1 MIHIQVKAKSGLHAG
16 AVWRL
21 NNSLVSLG
29 ANSQSDVFLCDPE
42 IPDTLITLRKSGRR
56 FNIETLHSEA
66 RLTAP
71 DQKKVDNTLFPSQLL
86 TLDFK
91 HIQIEL
97 QIVNGTSG
105 LMSSLNDGVAKT
117 LHQLVQLLRG
127 IGARAI
133 VALLFIIGLLLTTV
147 VLFFGT
153 AGVVKSEASVIK
165 KPDLNNT
172 YKLKPLSTLESRM
185 AENVANEINDF
196 AIRASTNQLSVTVD
210 DDRVDID
217 AELSRAQ
224 SIGFEKLLDR
234 LVIDYGEKV
243 DTSKTM
249 TTTGG
254 TSCNTL
260 KFEFSNSYAPAAE
273 GVAGWYASKQ
283 KKDTCPSRFPPKEQ
297 SSICCGASSYCGCC
311 QGMSVRSCR
320 SSGKA
325 ERMYCCLT
333 H

>member
-105 LMSSLNDGVAKT
+105 LMSTLNDGVART

-243 DTSKTM
+243 DIRARLALTEEQRRIDEIAIEQVVLGSRPVVILRDGARLYV
-249 TTTGG
+249 GG
-254 TSCNTL
+254 Q
-260 KFEFSNSYAPAAE
+260 YQ
-273 GVAGWYASKQ
+273 GVNLLSV
-283 KKDTCPSRFPPKEQ
+283 DSRKVVF
-297 SSICCGASSYCGCC
+297 
-311 QGMSVRSCR
+311 QGETVY
-320 SSGKA
+320 
-325 ERMYCCLT
+325 EVVL
-333 H
+333 

>member
-21 NNSLVSLG
+21 DNSLVSLG

-105 LMSSLNDGVAKT
+105 LMSSLNDGFART

-165 KPDLNNT
+165 KPNLNNT

-243 DTSKTM
+243 DIRARLALTEEQRRIDEIAIEQVVLGSRPVVILRDGARLYV
-249 TTTGG
+249 GG
-254 TSCNTL
+254 Q
-260 KFEFSNSYAPAAE
+260 YQ
-273 GVAGWYASKQ
+273 GVNLLSV
-283 KKDTCPSRFPPKEQ
+283 DSRKVVF
-297 SSICCGASSYCGCC
+297 
-311 QGMSVRSCR
+311 QGETVY
-320 SSGKA
+320 
-325 ERMYCCLT
+325 EVVL
-333 H
+333 

>member
-21 NNSLVSLG
+21 DNSLVSLG

-243 DTSKTM
+243 DIRARLALTEEQRRIDEIAIEQVVLGSRPVVILRDGARLYV
-249 TTTGG
+249 GG
-254 TSCNTL
+254 Q
-260 KFEFSNSYAPAAE
+260 YQ
-273 GVAGWYASKQ
+273 GVNLLSV
-283 KKDTCPSRFPPKEQ
+283 DSRKVVF
-297 SSICCGASSYCGCC
+297 
-311 QGMSVRSCR
+311 QGETVY
-320 SSGKA
+320 
-325 ERMYCCLT
+325 EVVL
-333 H
+333 

>member
-21 NNSLVSLG
+21 DNSLVSLG

-105 LMSSLNDGVAKT
+105 LMSSLNDGVART

-224 SIGFEKLLDR
+224 SIGFERLLDR

-243 DTSKTM
+243 DIRARLALTEEQRRIDEIAIEQVVLGSRPVVILRDGARLYV
-249 TTTGG
+249 GG
-254 TSCNTL
+254 Q
-260 KFEFSNSYAPAAE
+260 YQ
-273 GVAGWYASKQ
+273 GVNLLSV
-283 KKDTCPSRFPPKEQ
+283 DSRKVVF
-297 SSICCGASSYCGCC
+297 
-311 QGMSVRSCR
+311 QGETVY
-320 SSGKA
+320 
-325 ERMYCCLT
+325 EVVL
-333 H
+333 

>member
-21 NNSLVSLG
+21 DNSLVSLG

-105 LMSSLNDGVAKT
+105 LMSSLNDGFART

-196 AIRASTNQLSVTVD
+196 AIRASTNQLSVKVD

-243 DTSKTM
+243 DIRARLALTEEQRRIDEIAIEQVVLGSRPVVILRDGARLYV
-249 TTTGG
+249 GG
-254 TSCNTL
+254 Q
-260 KFEFSNSYAPAAE
+260 YQ
-273 GVAGWYASKQ
+273 GVNLLSV
-283 KKDTCPSRFPPKEQ
+283 DSRKVVF
-297 SSICCGASSYCGCC
+297 
-311 QGMSVRSCR
+311 QGETVY
-320 SSGKA
+320 
-325 ERMYCCLT
+325 EVVL
-333 H
+333 

>member
-21 NNSLVSLG
+21 DNSLVSLG

-105 LMSSLNDGVAKT
+105 LMSSLNDGFART

-196 AIRASTNQLSVTVD
+196 AIKASTNQLSVTVD

-243 DTSKTM
+243 DIRARLALTEEQRRIDEIAIEQVVLGSRPVVILRDGARLYV
-249 TTTGG
+249 GG
-254 TSCNTL
+254 Q
-260 KFEFSNSYAPAAE
+260 YQ
-273 GVAGWYASKQ
+273 GVNLLSV
-283 KKDTCPSRFPPKEQ
+283 DSRKVVF
-297 SSICCGASSYCGCC
+297 
-311 QGMSVRSCR
+311 QGETVY
-320 SSGKA
+320 
-325 ERMYCCLT
+325 EVVL
-333 H
+333 

>member
-21 NNSLVSLG
+21 DNSLVSLG
-29 ANSQSDVFLCDPE
+29 ANSQSDVFLCDSE

-105 LMSSLNDGVAKT
+105 LMSSLNDGVART

-243 DTSKTM
+243 DT
-249 TTTGG
+249 
-254 TSCNTL
+254 
-260 KFEFSNSYAPAAE
+260 
-273 GVAGWYASKQ
+273 
-283 KKDTCPSRFPPKEQ
+283 
-297 SSICCGASSYCGCC
+297 
-311 QGMSVRSCR
+311 
-320 SSGKA
+320 
-325 ERMYCCLT
+325 

>member
-21 NNSLVSLG
+21 DNSLVSLG

-105 LMSSLNDGVAKT
+105 LMSSLNDGVART

-196 AIRASTNQLSVTVD
+196 AIKASTNQLSVTVD
-210 DDRVDID
+210 DGRVDID

-243 DTSKTM
+243 DIRARLALTEEQRRIDEIAIEQVVLGSRPVVILRDGARLYV
-249 TTTGG
+249 GG
-254 TSCNTL
+254 Q
-260 KFEFSNSYAPAAE
+260 YQ
-273 GVAGWYASKQ
+273 GVNLLSVDSQ
-283 KKDTCPSRFPPKEQ
+283 KVVF
-297 SSICCGASSYCGCC
+297 
-311 QGMSVRSCR
+311 QGETVY
-320 SSGKA
+320 
-325 ERMYCCLT
+325 EVVL
-333 H
+333 

>member
-21 NNSLVSLG
+21 DNSLVSLG

-105 LMSSLNDGVAKT
+105 LMSSLNDGFART

-165 KPDLNNT
+165 KPNLNNT

-196 AIRASTNQLSVTVD
+196 AIRASTNQLSVKVD
-210 DDRVDID
+210 YDRVDID

-224 SIGFEKLLDR
+224 SIKFEKLLNR

-243 DTSKTM
+243 DIRARLALTEEQRRIDEIAIEQVVLGSRPVVILRDGARLYV
-249 TTTGG
+249 GG
-254 TSCNTL
+254 Q
-260 KFEFSNSYAPAAE
+260 YQ
-273 GVAGWYASKQ
+273 GVNLLSV
-283 KKDTCPSRFPPKEQ
+283 DSRKVVF
-297 SSICCGASSYCGCC
+297 
-311 QGMSVRSCR
+311 QGEAVY
-320 SSGKA
+320 
-325 ERMYCCLT
+325 EVVL
-333 H
+333 

>member
-21 NNSLVSLG
+21 DNSLVSLG

-105 LMSSLNDGVAKT
+105 LMSTLNDGVART

-243 DTSKTM
+243 DIRARLALTEEQRRIDEIAIEQVVLGSRPVVILRDGARLYV
-249 TTTGG
+249 GG
-254 TSCNTL
+254 Q
-260 KFEFSNSYAPAAE
+260 YQ
-273 GVAGWYASKQ
+273 GVNLLSV
-283 KKDTCPSRFPPKEQ
+283 DSRKVVF
-297 SSICCGASSYCGCC
+297 
-311 QGMSVRSCR
+311 QGETVY
-320 SSGKA
+320 
-325 ERMYCCLT
+325 EVVL
-333 H
+333 

>member
-21 NNSLVSLG
+21 DNSLVSLG

-105 LMSSLNDGVAKT
+105 LMSSLNDGFART

-165 KPDLNNT
+165 KPNLNNT

-196 AIRASTNQLSVTVD
+196 AIRASTNQLSVKVD
-210 DDRVDID
+210 DDRVDIE

-224 SIGFEKLLDR
+224 SIGFEKLLSR

-243 DTSKTM
+243 DIRARLALTEEQRRIDEIAIEQVVLGSRPVVILRDGARLYV
-249 TTTGG
+249 GG
-254 TSCNTL
+254 Q
-260 KFEFSNSYAPAAE
+260 YQ
-273 GVAGWYASKQ
+273 GVNLLSV
-283 KKDTCPSRFPPKEQ
+283 DSRKVVF
-297 SSICCGASSYCGCC
+297 
-311 QGMSVRSCR
+311 QGETVY
-320 SSGKA
+320 
-325 ERMYCCLT
+325 EVVL
-333 H
+333 

>member
-21 NNSLVSLG
+21 DNSLVSLG

-105 LMSSLNDGVAKT
+105 LMSSLNDGVART

-196 AIRASTNQLSVTVD
+196 AIKASTNQLSVTVD

-243 DTSKTM
+243 DIRARLALTEEQRRIDEIAIEQVVLGSRPVVILRDGARLYV
-249 TTTGG
+249 GG
-254 TSCNTL
+254 Q
-260 KFEFSNSYAPAAE
+260 YQ
-273 GVAGWYASKQ
+273 GVNLLSV
-283 KKDTCPSRFPPKEQ
+283 DSRKVVF
-297 SSICCGASSYCGCC
+297 
-311 QGMSVRSCR
+311 QGETVY
-320 SSGKA
+320 
-325 ERMYCCLT
+325 EVVL
-333 H
+333 

>member
-21 NNSLVSLG
+21 DNSLVSLG

-105 LMSSLNDGVAKT
+105 LMSSLNDGFART

-196 AIRASTNQLSVTVD
+196 AIKASTNQLSVTVD

-243 DTSKTM
+243 DIRARLALTEEQRRIDEIAIEQVVLGSRPVVILRDGARLYV
-249 TTTGG
+249 GG
-254 TSCNTL
+254 Q
-260 KFEFSNSYAPAAE
+260 YQ
-273 GVAGWYASKQ
+273 GVNLLSV
-283 KKDTCPSRFPPKEQ
+283 DSRKVVF
-297 SSICCGASSYCGCC
+297 
-311 QGMSVRSCR
+311 QGEAVY
-320 SSGKA
+320 
-325 ERMYCCLT
+325 EVVL
-333 H
+333 

>member
-21 NNSLVSLG
+21 DNSLVSLG

-66 RLTAP
+66 KLTAP

-105 LMSSLNDGVAKT
+105 LMSSLNDGFART

-165 KPDLNNT
+165 KPNLNNT
-172 YKLKPLSTLESRM
+172 YKVKPLSTLESRM
-185 AENVANEINDF
+185 ADNVANEINDF
-196 AIRASTNQLSVTVD
+196 AIRASTNQLSVNVD

-224 SIGFEKLLDR
+224 SIKFEKLLDR

-243 DTSKTM
+243 DIRARLALTEEQRRIDEIAIEQVVLGSRPVVILRDGARLYV
-249 TTTGG
+249 GG
-254 TSCNTL
+254 Q
-260 KFEFSNSYAPAAE
+260 YQ
-273 GVAGWYASKQ
+273 GVNLLSV
-283 KKDTCPSRFPPKEQ
+283 DSRKVVF
-297 SSICCGASSYCGCC
+297 
-311 QGMSVRSCR
+311 QGEAVY
-320 SSGKA
+320 
-325 ERMYCCLT
+325 EVVL
-333 H
+333 

>member
-21 NNSLVSLG
+21 DNSLVSLG

-196 AIRASTNQLSVTVD
+196 AIKASTNQLSVTVD

-224 SIGFEKLLDR
+224 SIGFEKLLNR

-243 DTSKTM
+243 DIRARLALTEEQRRIDEIAIEQVVLGSRPVVILRDGARLYV
-249 TTTGG
+249 GG
-254 TSCNTL
+254 Q
-260 KFEFSNSYAPAAE
+260 YQ
-273 GVAGWYASKQ
+273 GVNLLSV
-283 KKDTCPSRFPPKEQ
+283 DSRKVVF
-297 SSICCGASSYCGCC
+297 
-311 QGMSVRSCR
+311 QGETVY
-320 SSGKA
+320 
-325 ERMYCCLT
+325 EVVL
-333 H
+333 

>member
-21 NNSLVSLG
+21 DNSLVSLG

-196 AIRASTNQLSVTVD
+196 AIKASTNQLSVTVD

-224 SIGFEKLLDR
+224 SIGFERLLDR

-243 DTSKTM
+243 DT
-249 TTTGG
+249 
-254 TSCNTL
+254 
-260 KFEFSNSYAPAAE
+260 
-273 GVAGWYASKQ
+273 
-283 KKDTCPSRFPPKEQ
+283 
-297 SSICCGASSYCGCC
+297 
-311 QGMSVRSCR
+311 
-320 SSGKA
+320 
-325 ERMYCCLT
+325 
-333 H
+333 

>member
-21 NNSLVSLG
+21 DNSLVSLG

-105 LMSSLNDGVAKT
+105 LMSSLNDGFART

-243 DTSKTM
+243 DIRARLALTEEQRRIDEIAIEQVVLGSRPVVILRDGARLYV
-249 TTTGG
+249 GG
-254 TSCNTL
+254 Q
-260 KFEFSNSYAPAAE
+260 YQ
-273 GVAGWYASKQ
+273 GVNLLSV
-283 KKDTCPSRFPPKEQ
+283 DSRKVVF
-297 SSICCGASSYCGCC
+297 
-311 QGMSVRSCR
+311 QGETVY
-320 SSGKA
+320 
-325 ERMYCCLT
+325 EVVL
-333 H
+333 

>member
-21 NNSLVSLG
+21 DNSLVSLG

-105 LMSSLNDGVAKT
+105 LMSSLNDGFART

-165 KPDLNNT
+165 KPNLNNT

-196 AIRASTNQLSVTVD
+196 AIRASTNQLSVNVD

-224 SIGFEKLLDR
+224 SIKFEKLLDR

-243 DTSKTM
+243 DIRARLALTEEQRRIDEIAIEQVVLGSRPVVILRDGARLYV
-249 TTTGG
+249 GG
-254 TSCNTL
+254 Q
-260 KFEFSNSYAPAAE
+260 YQ
-273 GVAGWYASKQ
+273 GVNLLSV
-283 KKDTCPSRFPPKEQ
+283 DSRKVVF
-297 SSICCGASSYCGCC
+297 
-311 QGMSVRSCR
+311 QGEAVY
-320 SSGKA
+320 
-325 ERMYCCLT
+325 EVVL
-333 H
+333 

>member
-21 NNSLVSLG
+21 DNSLVSLG

-66 RLTAP
+66 KLTAP

-105 LMSSLNDGVAKT
+105 LMSSLNDGFART

-133 VALLFIIGLLLTTV
+133 VALLFSIGLLLTTV

-165 KPDLNNT
+165 KPNLNNT
-172 YKLKPLSTLESRM
+172 YKVKPLSTLESRM
-185 AENVANEINDF
+185 ADNVANEINDF
-196 AIRASTNQLSVTVD
+196 AIRASTNQLSVNVD

-224 SIGFEKLLDR
+224 SIKFEKLLDR

-243 DTSKTM
+243 DIRARLALTEEQRRIDEIAIEQVVLGSRPVVILRDGARLYV
-249 TTTGG
+249 GG
-254 TSCNTL
+254 Q
-260 KFEFSNSYAPAAE
+260 YQ
-273 GVAGWYASKQ
+273 GVNLLSV
-283 KKDTCPSRFPPKEQ
+283 DSRKVVF
-297 SSICCGASSYCGCC
+297 
-311 QGMSVRSCR
+311 QGEAVY
-320 SSGKA
+320 
-325 ERMYCCLT
+325 EVVL
-333 H
+333 

>member
-21 NNSLVSLG
+21 DNSLVSLG

-105 LMSSLNDGVAKT
+105 LMSSLNDGVART

-243 DTSKTM
+243 DIRARLALTEEQRRIDEIAIEQVVLGSRPVVILRDGARLYV
-249 TTTGG
+249 GG
-254 TSCNTL
+254 Q
-260 KFEFSNSYAPAAE
+260 YQ
-273 GVAGWYASKQ
+273 GVNLLSV
-283 KKDTCPSRFPPKEQ
+283 DSRKVVF
-297 SSICCGASSYCGCC
+297 
-311 QGMSVRSCR
+311 QGEAVY
-320 SSGKA
+320 
-325 ERMYCCLT
+325 EVVL
-333 H
+333 

>member
-21 NNSLVSLG
+21 DNSLVSLG

-105 LMSSLNDGVAKT
+105 LMSSLNDGVART

-243 DTSKTM
+243 DIRARLALTEEQRRIDEIAIEQVVLGSRPVVILRDGARLYV
-249 TTTGG
+249 GG
-254 TSCNTL
+254 Q
-260 KFEFSNSYAPAAE
+260 YQ
-273 GVAGWYASKQ
+273 GVNLLSV
-283 KKDTCPSRFPPKEQ
+283 DSRKVVF
-297 SSICCGASSYCGCC
+297 
-311 QGMSVRSCR
+311 QGETVY
-320 SSGKA
+320 
-325 ERMYCCLT
+325 EVVL
-333 H
+333 

>member
-21 NNSLVSLG
+21 DNSLVSLG

-105 LMSSLNDGVAKT
+105 LMSSLNDGFART

-165 KPDLNNT
+165 KPNLNNT

-196 AIRASTNQLSVTVD
+196 AIRASTNQLSVKVD

-224 SIGFEKLLDR
+224 SIKFEKLLNR

-243 DTSKTM
+243 DIRARLADRTSV
-249 TTTGG
+249 G
-254 TSCNTL
+254 
-260 KFEFSNSYAPAAE
+260 
-273 GVAGWYASKQ
+273 
-283 KKDTCPSRFPPKEQ
+283 
-297 SSICCGASSYCGCC
+297 
-311 QGMSVRSCR
+311 
-320 SSGKA
+320 
-325 ERMYCCLT
+325 
-333 H
+333 

>member
-105 LMSSLNDGVAKT
+105 LMSTLNDGVART

-243 DTSKTM
+243 DIRARLALTEEQRRIDEIAIEKVVLGSRPVVILRDGARLYV
-249 TTTGG
+249 GG
-254 TSCNTL
+254 Q
-260 KFEFSNSYAPAAE
+260 YQ
-273 GVAGWYASKQ
+273 GVNLLSV
-283 KKDTCPSRFPPKEQ
+283 DSRKVVF
-297 SSICCGASSYCGCC
+297 
-311 QGMSVRSCR
+311 QGETVY
-320 SSGKA
+320 
-325 ERMYCCLT
+325 EVVL
-333 H
+333 

>member
-21 NNSLVSLG
+21 DNSLVSLG

-196 AIRASTNQLSVTVD
+196 AIRASTNQLSVNVD

-224 SIGFEKLLDR
+224 SIKFEKLLDR

-243 DTSKTM
+243 DIRARLALTEEQRRIDEIAIEQVVLGSRPVVILRDGARLYV
-249 TTTGG
+249 GG
-254 TSCNTL
+254 Q
-260 KFEFSNSYAPAAE
+260 YQ
-273 GVAGWYASKQ
+273 GVNLLSV
-283 KKDTCPSRFPPKEQ
+283 DSRKVVF
-297 SSICCGASSYCGCC
+297 
-311 QGMSVRSCR
+311 QGETVY
-320 SSGKA
+320 
-325 ERMYCCLT
+325 EVVL
-333 H
+333 

>member
-105 LMSSLNDGVAKT
+105 LMSTLNDGVART

-243 DTSKTM
+243 DIRARLALTEEQRRIDEIAIEQVVLGSRPVVILRDGARLYV
-249 TTTGG
+249 GG
-254 TSCNTL
+254 Q
-260 KFEFSNSYAPAAE
+260 YQ
-273 GVAGWYASKQ
+273 GVNLLSV
-283 KKDTCPSRFPPKEQ
+283 DSRKLVF
-297 SSICCGASSYCGCC
+297 
-311 QGMSVRSCR
+311 QGETVY
-320 SSGKA
+320 
-325 ERMYCCLT
+325 EVVL
-333 H
+333 

>member
-21 NNSLVSLG
+21 DNSLVSLG

-105 LMSSLNDGVAKT
+105 LMSSLNDGFART

-165 KPDLNNT
+165 KPNLNNT

-196 AIRASTNQLSVTVD
+196 AIRASTNQLSVKVD

-224 SIGFEKLLDR
+224 SIGFEKLLNR

-243 DTSKTM
+243 DIRARLALTEEQRRIDEIAIEQVVLGSRPVVILRDGARLYV
-249 TTTGG
+249 GG
-254 TSCNTL
+254 R
-260 KFEFSNSYAPAAE
+260 YQ
-273 GVAGWYASKQ
+273 GVNLLSV
-283 KKDTCPSRFPPKEQ
+283 DSRKVVF
-297 SSICCGASSYCGCC
+297 
-311 QGMSVRSCR
+311 QGETVY
-320 SSGKA
+320 
-325 ERMYCCLT
+325 EVVL
-333 H
+333 

>member
-105 LMSSLNDGVAKT
+105 LMSSLNDGVART

-133 VALLFIIGLLLTTV
+133 VALLFIIGLLLSTV

-243 DTSKTM
+243 DIRARLALTEEQRRIDEIAIEQVVLGSRPVVILRDGARLYV
-249 TTTGG
+249 GG
-254 TSCNTL
+254 Q
-260 KFEFSNSYAPAAE
+260 YQ
-273 GVAGWYASKQ
+273 GVNLLSV
-283 KKDTCPSRFPPKEQ
+283 DSRKVVF
-297 SSICCGASSYCGCC
+297 
-311 QGMSVRSCR
+311 QGETVY
-320 SSGKA
+320 
-325 ERMYCCLT
+325 EVVL
-333 H
+333 

>member
-21 NNSLVSLG
+21 DNSLVSLG

-105 LMSSLNDGVAKT
+105 LMSSLNDGFART

-165 KPDLNNT
+165 KPNLNNT

-196 AIRASTNQLSVTVD
+196 AIRASTNQLSVKVD

-243 DTSKTM
+243 DIRARLALTEEQRRIDEIAIEQVVLGSRPVVILRDGARLYV
-249 TTTGG
+249 GG
-254 TSCNTL
+254 Q
-260 KFEFSNSYAPAAE
+260 YQ
-273 GVAGWYASKQ
+273 GVNLLSV
-283 KKDTCPSRFPPKEQ
+283 DSRKVVF
-297 SSICCGASSYCGCC
+297 
-311 QGMSVRSCR
+311 QGETVY
-320 SSGKA
+320 
-325 ERMYCCLT
+325 EVVL
-333 H
+333 

>member
-21 NNSLVSLG
+21 DNSLVSLG

-105 LMSSLNDGVAKT
+105 LMSSLNDGFART

-165 KPDLNNT
+165 KPNLNNT

-196 AIRASTNQLSVTVD
+196 AIRASTNQLSVKVD

-224 SIGFEKLLDR
+224 SIKFEKLLNR

-243 DTSKTM
+243 DIRARLALTEEQRRIDEIAIEQVVLGSRPVVILRDGARLYV
-249 TTTGG
+249 GG
-254 TSCNTL
+254 Q
-260 KFEFSNSYAPAAE
+260 YQ
-273 GVAGWYASKQ
+273 GVNLLSV
-283 KKDTCPSRFPPKEQ
+283 DSRKVVF
-297 SSICCGASSYCGCC
+297 
-311 QGMSVRSCR
+311 QGEAVY
-320 SSGKA
+320 
-325 ERMYCCLT
+325 EVVL
-333 H
+333 

>member
-21 NNSLVSLG
+21 DNSLVSLG

-105 LMSSLNDGVAKT
+105 LMSSLNDGVART

-243 DTSKTM
+243 DSRCLLLDQA
-249 TTTGG
+249 
-254 TSCNTL
+254 S
-260 KFEFSNSYAPAAE
+260 
-273 GVAGWYASKQ
+273 GVPQNA
-283 KKDTCPSRFPPKEQ
+283 D
-297 SSICCGASSYCGCC
+297 
-311 QGMSVRSCR
+311 
-320 SSGKA
+320 
-325 ERMYCCLT
+325 
-333 H
+333 